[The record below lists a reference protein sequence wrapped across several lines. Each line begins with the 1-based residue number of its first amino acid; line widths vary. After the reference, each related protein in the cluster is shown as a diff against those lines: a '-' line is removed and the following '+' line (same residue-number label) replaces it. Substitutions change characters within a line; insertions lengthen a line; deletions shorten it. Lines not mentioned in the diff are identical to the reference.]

1 MSPLIDSLS
10 EYSIIKVIS
19 QVLYIN
25 IHYINFDN
33 IENNSNLILVFIIVS
48 F

>member
-25 IHYINFDN
+25 MQYINFNN
-33 IENNSNLILVFIIVS
+33 IENNSNVILVFIIVS